1 MMHSREEAQQAN
13 AGCALFIYPIL
24 GLAAWYCADHSIFKW
39 IILGVTYLFSSFFA
53 LNNSRHK
60 RPADRTPLE
69 IQSPIT
75 AALIPLYHG
84 LTASLFHVA
93 LLYWALQ

>member
-1 MMHSREEAQQAN
+1 MHTKEEAQQAN

-24 GLAAWYCADHSIFKW
+24 GLAAWYCSDHTTFKW
-39 IILGVTYLFSSFFA
+39 IILGIAYLFSSFFA
-53 LNNSRHK
+53 LNTSRHK
-60 RPADRTPLE
+60 LPADRTLLE

-75 AALIPLYHG
+75 AALIPLYHS
-84 LTASLFHVA
+84 LTANLLHVA